1 MFMHWSWFSE
11 KKYLCHMDFIC
22 DFVGWF
28 NLTCNAVNKPES
40 NDSGTMINSLS
51 APYEFY
57 LHTTSSPWR
66 DMVEYCKYRRID
78 VSFFSILPGLEPIVS

>member
-28 NLTCNAVNKPES
+28 NLTCNAVNNPES
-40 NDSGTMINSLS
+40 KDSGTMINSLS
-51 APYEFY
+51 APYGFD
-57 LHTTSSPWR
+57 LR
-66 DMVEYCKYRRID
+66 VRLVVLVEIW
-78 VSFFSILPGLEPIVS
+78 LNIVNIVVLM